1 MMIYR
6 LTSFELLF
14 QILQITSL
22 RLQVVL
28 GLVLLDLVQQM
39 NLSIEINTTLKVV

>member
-1 MMIYR
+1 
-6 LTSFELLF
+6 
-14 QILQITSL
+14 LQITSL